1 MFKIKSGYLLATYI
15 VAALLF
21 FALFGS
27 AFIKHFTAPTYF
39 IAPIMAVGSFI
50 AGSTFLGGGAVA
62 FPALTKFMHI
72 TPIDA
77 KTFSLA
83 IQSVGMSAA
92 SIYIITRVALPWGF
106 ISLYLSSAAAGIY
119 FSLAELEHLI
129 ASVDLR
135 IGFSLFL
142 LCFLALYLCTRH
154 SHNVST
160 ETHLEKKWPDLLFT
174 LGAGLLGGLISG
186 LLGSGADLIGFSLL
200 ALYFRIEIK
209 RATQIS
215 VVLMAATALMGLFVQ
230 GIVFQRVSE
239 QVWSL
244 WYIAA
249 PVVLFGAPLGAV
261 FCRRMTPLFLLVM
274 VCLIVSS
281 ELISTLLLVQIEQ
294 DRIMYYGAA
303 LIISILLMLL
313 LLHKARHKHR

>member
-135 IGFSLFL
+135 IGFRRSFDD
-142 LCFLALYLCTRH
+142 CC
-154 SHNVST
+154 
-160 ETHLEKKWPDLLFT
+160 
-174 LGAGLLGGLISG
+174 
-186 LLGSGADLIGFSLL
+186 
-200 ALYFRIEIK
+200 
-209 RATQIS
+209 
-215 VVLMAATALMGLFVQ
+215 
-230 GIVFQRVSE
+230 RVDGD
-239 QVWSL
+239 V
-244 WYIAA
+244 
-249 PVVLFGAPLGAV
+249 
-261 FCRRMTPLFLLVM
+261 RR
-274 VCLIVSS
+274 
-281 ELISTLLLVQIEQ
+281 
-294 DRIMYYGAA
+294 
-303 LIISILLMLL
+303 
-313 LLHKARHKHR
+313 